1 MQNYKP
7 VSVSLA
13 TRFTL
18 SLAFSLENKD
28 EKKYISCVSYASAV
42 ISNIYVI
49 ICTR

>member
-7 VSVSLA
+7 VSVSFA
-13 TRFTL
+13 PRFRL

-28 EKKYISCVSYASAV
+28 EKYISYVSYASAV